1 MALQEQARS
10 RQSLAKKRLKA
21 ETETEKPQR
30 PLPMWCRGI
39 MSGCINCGGCV

>member
-1 MALQEQARS
+1 MALQEHTHRS
-10 RQSLAKKRLKA
+10 QSLAKKKIKS

-39 MSGCINCGGCV
+39 MSGCVNCGGCI